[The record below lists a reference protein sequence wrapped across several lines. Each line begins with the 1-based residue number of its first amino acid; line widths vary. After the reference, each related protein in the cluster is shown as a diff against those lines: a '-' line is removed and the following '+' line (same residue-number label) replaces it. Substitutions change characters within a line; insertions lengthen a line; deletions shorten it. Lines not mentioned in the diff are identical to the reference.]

1 MSSAFDTGQG
11 PARAGAICGQDEDIY
26 GSNDDSYHPLQ
37 DNYESRQQQQQ
48 HQPDGAAQ
56 QHDESALTPSDGY
69 FGMTGVGMGAGSAAP
84 AASSQ
89 VPHVPDIWVR
99 DPSLEQDATIDSKAR
114 EAGHLSA
121 TQRGRGITIDS
132 RQQHGALAAGA
143 TADHSLSP
151 QPQPSFARGLSR
163 ELDQATLHRPWPD
176 RSSQNFHLHHQDHH
190 QTWSAS
196 SSPSAAVATPS
207 WHSTAS
213 IAGSALNGSA
223 FLHNPNHQGNH
234 SCHSQQR
241 HRQPASASY
250 PPSDAPPAYS
260 PRRRDNPAT
269 TTPPG
274 SPPFRQPSHQPSP
287 AQPRQGYHTFTG
299 TAPVVAAAAAAA
311 AMPGHRQESEGL
323 LAREPESMGGDLED
337 YIYEQPE
344 PRWRQRLRRRLP
356 FIRSNL
362 CKGIALGLVL
372 LTITS
377 IFLAA
382 SVRSLRD
389 GAIDTP
395 APSVPQESSV
405 LGPPDDPPNPDA
417 PRPKPGPPKPAPT
430 AYPPFDRELTFPDNS
445 RCKDGDFRKS
455 SRYLLAVEAGR
466 TLLVKE
472 ATLKDTTEQGAYV
485 HVYGDVVFRKSD
497 DGNAAATVQLRAND
511 ESIVA
516 NQEFDSSA
524 QSLVVKVPH
533 KIPWDDKDK
542 SPCVQVRITVTVP
555 EGAKLD
561 SLQVTTQ
568 TLGVKFLDNLSIGVT
583 KSTLVRTISGQV
595 GAAVNGEND
604 LDELAHHGAPRHF
617 RLDSR
622 YVSIKTTSA
631 DIVGSWPLFDL
642 LALET
647 TSGTIKAGVD
657 PKPADEDKPRDAKLL
672 IKSTSGNVEFWE
684 PVHQARRVL
693 LKQQEQSEQANMLAP
708 PPPRP
713 AEELLPP
720 REYMVDVHTTSGSIK
735 GAVAFTYSARIRSTS
750 GTAAVDLLPVL
761 PAGLAVKPTR
771 FASLDT
777 SSTSGATALRVLDPF
792 WVEGDNRYSTAPS
805 PPPPMAPAQPPPP
818 PPRPPIVSPGR
829 ITPPLNNPSQDLGD
843 PERGIVVPVGGGGA
857 FNVPPATGP
866 SIIVPSLPS
875 GPVDVSR
882 RRGPPAGAERFLRV
896 LRARHS
902 TTSANIGVRLPGCWE
917 GDIDV
922 STRSGRID
930 IEGKGVRVI
939 KKGEDLPGFNRHVV
953 ARKGDQDHGNSSPV
967 AITTVSGDSEVA
979 VGGKM

>member
-11 PARAGAICGQDEDIY
+11 PARAGAICSQDEGIC
-26 GSNDDSYHPLQ
+26 GTNDEGYQGLQ
-37 DNYESRQQQQQ
+37 GNGESRQQQQHHHHHLLQ
-48 HQPDGAAQ
+48 RDGAAQ
-56 QHDESALTPSDGY
+56 QHDESALTPGDGY
-69 FGMTGVGMGAGSAAP
+69 FGMPGASMGPGSAAP

-99 DPSLEQDATIDSKAR
+99 DPSLEQDATVDSKAR
-114 EAGHLSA
+114 EAGRLSA
-121 TQRGRGITIDS
+121 TQRGRGLGLDS
-132 RQQHGALAAGA
+132 RQQHGALAAGT
-143 TADHSLSP
+143 TADRPLGPPP
-151 QPQPSFARGLSR
+151 QPPLSSR
-163 ELDQATLHRPWPD
+163 ELDQATLHRPWLGP
-176 RSSQNFHLHHQDHH
+176 SSQHFYLHYQDHDY

-196 SSPSAAVATPS
+196 SPPSAAVATPS
-207 WHSTAS
+207 WSGTAS
-213 IAGSALNGSA
+213 ITGSALDGSA
-223 FLHNPNHQGNH
+223 FLHNPNLQGNH
-234 SCHSQQR
+234 GCNTPQQH
-241 HRQPASASY
+241 HRQPASAGH

-260 PRRRDNPAT
+260 PRRRDNLVT
-269 TTPPG
+269 TTPHG

-299 TAPVVAAAAAAA
+299 SVPVVAAATAAA
-311 AMPGHRQESEGL
+311 AMPGHRQEAEGL

-344 PRWRQRLRRRLP
+344 PRWRQRLRGRLP
-356 FIRSNL
+356 FLRSKL
-362 CKGIALGLVL
+362 RRGIALGLVL

-377 IFLAA
+377 IFLVA
-382 SVRSLRD
+382 SIKSLRD
-389 GAIDTP
+389 GVIDTP

-405 LGPPDDPPNPDA
+405 LGPPDDPPNSNT
-417 PRPKPGPPKPAPT
+417 PRPKPDPPKPAPT

-445 RCKDGDFRKS
+445 RCKSGDFRKS

-485 HVYGDVVFRKSD
+485 QVYGDVVFRKSD

-511 ESIVA
+511 ESIVTD
-516 NQEFDSSA
+516 QDFDSSA

-533 KIPWDDKDK
+533 KIPWNDKEK
-542 SPCVQVRITVTVP
+542 SPCLQVRITVTVP
-555 EGAKLD
+555 EGSKLD

-583 KSTLVRTISGQV
+583 KSILVRTISGQV

-657 PKPADEDKPRDAKLL
+657 PKPADEDKPRDAKLM

-693 LKQQEQSEQANMLAP
+693 LKQQEQSGQANVLAP

-761 PAGLAVKPTR
+761 PAELAVKPTR
-771 FASLDT
+771 FVSLDT
-777 SSTSGATALRVLDPF
+777 ASTSGATALRVLDPF
-792 WVEGDNRYSTAPS
+792 WVEGDNKYSTA
-805 PPPPMAPAQPPPP
+805 PPPP
-818 PPRPPIVSPGR
+818 PPRRHRLARPDHAAPQQPGPGPGR
-829 ITPPLNNPSQDLGD
+829 P
-843 PERGIVVPVGGGGA
+843 GA
-857 FNVPPATGP
+857 RHRR
-866 SIIVPSLPS
+866 
-875 GPVDVSR
+875 SR
-882 RRGPPAGAERFLRV
+882 RRRWRGLQRAAHQGPVHHHPIAADRVEEEARPARGRREVPARPPGQAQHHQRKHRRAAAGLLGGRHRRRHAVRAHRHRGQGRPGRQEGRGPARV
-896 LRARHS
+896 QQARPRPQ
-902 TTSANIGVRLPGCWE
+902 GRPGP
-917 GDIDV
+917 GRQLA
-922 STRSGRID
+922 RSYHDGQRGR
-930 IEGKGVRVI
+930 R
-939 KKGEDLPGFNRHVV
+939 
-953 ARKGDQDHGNSSPV
+953 
-967 AITTVSGDSEVA
+967 
-979 VGGKM
+979 GGRRR